1 MARTPVTRSALDNPL
16 AAVGPSPARRR
27 TDRIIGSSPAIRRI
41 LEMVA
46 VAARTDIGVV
56 IGGESGTGKE
66 LVARA
71 IHDGGPRAGRPFLTL
86 NCGAIPENLI
96 EGELFGH
103 ARGAYTGAHSDKKG
117 VFEEADGGTLL
128 LDEIADMPAAGQ
140 VSLLRVLQ
148 EGEVRRVGETRTRR
162 VDVRVIAAT
171 NRDLKTETDGGRFRE
186 DLYHRL
192 CVLPIQLPP
201 LRDRRDDVPLLVE
214 QFVRRFNTELNR
226 SVRGFTRR
234 AMERLKAH
242 PWPGNVRELENR
254 VKQAMVMA
262 PGDLIDVESLALFSA
277 PEGGAGMPTF
287 RQAKAEFER
296 DYVMQALRATG
307 GKVAAAA
314 RLADKDR
321 KDFYDLMRKHRIM
334 PDEYRRSPK
343 R

>member
-1 MARTPVTRSALDNPL
+1 MARTLTTKSAPGGLP
-16 AAVGPSPARRR
+16 AGTEPPARRR
-27 TDRIIGSSPAIRRI
+27 TDRIIGNSAAIQRV
-41 LEMVA
+41 LEMIA

-56 IGGESGTGKE
+56 IQGESGTGKE

-71 IHDGGPRAGRPFLTL
+71 IHDGGRRAGRPFLTL
-86 NCGAIPENLI
+86 NCGAIPESLI

-103 ARGAYTGAHSDKKG
+103 ARGAYTGAHIDKKG
-117 VFEEADGGTLL
+117 VFEEVDGGSLF
-128 LDEIADMPAAGQ
+128 LDEIAEMSYAGQ

-148 EGEVRRVGETRTRR
+148 EGELRRVGETRTRR

-171 NRDLKTETDGGRFRE
+171 NRDLKIETDGGRFRE

-201 LRDRRDDVPLLVE
+201 LRERRDDVPLLVE

-226 SVRGFTRR
+226 SIRGFTQR
-234 AMERLKAH
+234 AMERLKSH

-277 PEGGAGMPTF
+277 PEGSTGIPTF
-287 RQAKAEFER
+287 RKAKAEFER
-296 DYVMQALRATG
+296 NYVMQVLQETG

-321 KDFYDLMRKHRIM
+321 KDFYDLMRKHRIT
-334 PDEYRRSPK
+334 PDEYRRSP
-343 R
+343 RQ